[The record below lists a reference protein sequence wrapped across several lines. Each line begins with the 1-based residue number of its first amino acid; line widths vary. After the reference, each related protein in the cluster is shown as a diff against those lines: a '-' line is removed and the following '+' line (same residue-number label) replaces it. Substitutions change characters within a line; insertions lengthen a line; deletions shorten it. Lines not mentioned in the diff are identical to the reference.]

1 MYDEVNELFENDN
14 NVLAVAQNGDDRILY
29 ITCEPSALSSGGE
42 MEAVPTFDQNTV
54 IIAIS
59 NRIIDP
65 TQHTPDEIRELL
77 SDILAKGTML
87 AEEIFAARS

>member
-1 MYDEVNELFENDN
+1 MHDELNELFEDDN
-14 NVLAVAQNGDDRILY
+14 NVLAVAQNGDDKIIY
-29 ITCEPSALSSGGE
+29 VTCEPSALSGDRE

-54 IIAIS
+54 IVAIN

-65 TQHTPDEIRELL
+65 AQHTPDEIRELL
-77 SDILAKGTML
+77 SDVLAKGTML